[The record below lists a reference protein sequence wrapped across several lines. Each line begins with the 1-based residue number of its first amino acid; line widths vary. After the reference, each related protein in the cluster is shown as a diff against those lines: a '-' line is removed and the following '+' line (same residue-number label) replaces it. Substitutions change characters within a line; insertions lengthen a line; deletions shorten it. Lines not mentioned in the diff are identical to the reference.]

1 MIVINLSCWETENPF
16 PLFFFIVIATFCNGK
31 LEGFYEDPSDCQ
43 AFFQCLNGKS
53 TKRFCLKGMV
63 FNPMLKTCDSPRN
76 FACREH
82 PAAPEVNNM
91 TAGHGRDQGRENGA
105 EPSQLSSSISGK
117 QFECF
122 CFILFFGLFTC
133 LHKIYKWNKQSSDIT
148 DILWLSF
155 TTSEQFNLIS
165 NMPVYV
171 IILVN
176 SRILGLILPF
186 LQFRL
191 VRFVII

>member
-1 MIVINLSCWETENPF
+1 MILINLSRWETENPF

-105 EPSQLSSSISGK
+105 EPNPLSSLISGK
-117 QFECF
+117 QCLNVFVF
-122 CFILFFGLFTC
+122 CFFLVSLRVHIKKTNKINKFLTSRTYFDCHLPIL
-133 LHKIYKWNKQSSDIT
+133 SS
-148 DILWLSF
+148 
-155 TTSEQFNLIS
+155 
-165 NMPVYV
+165 
-171 IILVN
+171 
-176 SRILGLILPF
+176 LILS
-186 LQFRL
+186 QIRQC
-191 VRFVII
+191 I